1 MAAEMFYDD
10 DADLALIQGKNVA
23 VLGYGSQG
31 HAHSLSLRDSGVD
44 VRVGLPEG
52 SKSRAKAEAEGLRVL
67 TPAEAVEEADVIVI
81 LAPDHVQRKLYAE
94 SVEPNLTAG
103 DTLVF
108 GHGFNIR
115 FGYITPPDGVDV
127 FMVAP
132 KGPGHLVRREYVD
145 GRGVPV
151 LVAVEEDASGKAWDL
166 ALSYAKAIGGL
177 RAGGIKTTFTEETET
192 DLFGEQAVLCGGASQ
207 LVMYGF
213 ETLIEAGYQPEVAY
227 FECLHELKLIVDLM
241 YEGGIAKQRW
251 SVSDTAEYGDYVSG
265 PRVITPAGEGEHAGD
280 PRGHQERL
288 VRPAVHRRPGRRRP
302 GVQGAARQG
311 RGAPDRADRPRA
323 AQADGVG
330 EVPRLRLRRG
340 HRHPL
345 TRRELPRAGR

>member
-1 MAAEMFYDD
+1 MAEMFYDD
-10 DADLALIQGKNVA
+10 DADLSLIQGKKVA
-23 VLGYGSQG
+23 VIGYGSQG

-44 VRVGLPEG
+44 VTIGLQPG

-67 TPAEAVEEADVIVI
+67 TPAEAAEEADVIVI
-81 LAPDHVQRKLYAE
+81 LAPDQHQKKLFAE
-94 SVEPNLTAG
+94 EIAPQLAEG

-115 FGYITPPDGVDV
+115 FGFIEPPEGVDV

-151 LVAVEEDASGKAWDL
+151 LVAVEKDETGDAWPL
-166 ALSYAKAIGGL
+166 ALSYAKGIGGL

-251 SVSDTAEYGDYVSG
+251 SVSDTAEFGDYVSG
-265 PRVITPAGEGEHAGD
+265 PRVIDERVKENMKAVLEDIKNGAFAERFITDMDNGSPEFTKFREQGEQHPIEKT
-280 PRGHQERL
+280 
-288 VRPAVHRRPGRRRP
+288 GRELRKLMAWVKSHDTDYVE
-302 GVQGAARQG
+302 GTAAR
-311 RGAPDRADRPRA
+311 
-323 AQADGVG
+323 
-330 EVPRLRLRRG
+330 
-340 HRHPL
+340 
-345 TRRELPRAGR
+345 